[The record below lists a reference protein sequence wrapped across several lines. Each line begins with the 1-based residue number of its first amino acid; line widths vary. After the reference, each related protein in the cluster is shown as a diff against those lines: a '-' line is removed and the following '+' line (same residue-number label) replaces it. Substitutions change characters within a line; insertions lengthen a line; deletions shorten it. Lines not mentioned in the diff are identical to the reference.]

1 MYRPHISRENSE
13 LFPRL
18 SAIAS
23 RGEIEEIGR
32 AMAAAALDALG
43 EQGFAGPLADLA
55 EIERTPEIHDVRHY
69 TIGYG

>member
-1 MYRPHISRENSE
+1 M
-13 LFPRL
+13 

-32 AMAAAALDALG
+32 KMAVATRDSLG
-43 EQGFAGPLADLA
+43 GPGFAGPLADLA
-55 EIERTPEIHDVRHY
+55 EIERTLDIHDVRSY

>member
-23 RGEIEEIGR
+23 RGEIEKIGQK
-32 AMAAAALDALG
+32 MATATRGALG

-55 EIERTPEIHDVRHY
+55 EIERTLDIHDVRGY